1 MGDRRRGREYALQML
16 YQVEVGETG
25 AEETF
30 LTFWEGK
37 NISEDARHFAE
48 SLVNGTLRH
57 LSEID
62 SVLREGLEHWR
73 LPRIAAV
80 DRNVLRLAVYEFLQQ
95 PQTPSIVVIDEA
107 IELAKRFGG
116 EESGVFV
123 NGVLDAIRKR
133 LEALPAPE
141 PPSEVND

>member
-80 DRNVLRLAVYEFLQQ
+80 DRNILRMAVYEMSHAG
-95 PQTPSIVVIDEA
+95 TPAAVTIDEA
-107 IELAKRFGG
+107 LELARKFSN
-116 EESGVFV
+116 EESVQFIS
-123 NGVLDAIRKR
+123 GVLDAVHR
-133 LEALPAPE
+133 ELPQTHPGGAGA
-141 PPSEVND
+141 